1 MLRTRGENLRSIHVL
16 LFLNV
21 AFYLLEHQD
30 ARRYEALFSF
40 DWKAVLGGDIWRV
53 FTWQFTQGGQGWFA
67 FPKPIVL
74 FFTLFLLY
82 IMGSAIEE
90 AWGTFRF
97 LMLFAIS
104 TLASA
109 GAAAFLGV
117 PLLGSYFVNFTLLFI
132 YAAMFPFQTFYLFGT
147 MPVRIRWI
155 AWVAAVVLVAGVFAG
170 GAANTAALAGAI
182 AAYIYFVAMR
192 IPVAPPVQ
200 PAPVE
205 EEDSV
210 DSNAIRNAARFVA
223 VKKALAAGSATDID
237 RLSTQFERDIIR
249 GVNICGP
256 ADYKPDGQDGYC
268 IRCDGFSECA
278 VRYLMAN
285 RPAAEPPA
293 KAASEVTS

>member
-1 MLRTRGENLRSIHVL
+1 MPRARGENLRSIYIL
-16 LFLNV
+16 LFLNA

-40 DWKAVLGGDIWRV
+40 DWNAILGGDVWRLL
-53 FTWQFTQGGQGWFA
+53 TWQFTQGGQGWFA

-74 FFTLFLLY
+74 FFTLLLLY

-97 LMLFAIS
+97 LMLFVIS
-104 TLASA
+104 TLAS
-109 GAAAFLGV
+109 GCAAAFLGI

-132 YAAMFPFQTFYLFGT
+132 YAAMFPFQTFYLFGAL
-147 MPVRIRWI
+147 PVRIRWI

-170 GAANTAALAGAI
+170 GTANTAALAGAI
-182 AAYIYFVAMR
+182 AAYLYFVAMR
-192 IPVAPPVQ
+192 IPVVPPVQ
-200 PAPVE
+200 PAPVD

-223 VKKALAAGSATDID
+223 VRKALAARSATDID
-237 RLSTQFERDIIR
+237 RLSTQFERDIVR

-256 ADYKPDGQDGYC
+256 ADYKPEGQDGYC

-278 VRYLMAN
+278 VRYLLVN

-293 KAASEVTS
+293 KAVSEVTS